1 MIDPVNGEPVNDRRP
16 AGRRGREPVGT
27 RLPLLYP
34 GSLGDEQR
42 AVYEAVTGGP
52 RADGRP
58 AFRFVDDAGR
68 LLGPFN
74 AMLYSPSV
82 GLPLQDLGA
91 ALRFGTAFTERERE
105 IATLVVAA
113 HLRSDFEW
121 YAHERTGRRAGLGDD
136 EMAALREGRAPMLAD
151 VRERV
156 VYEAVR
162 QLTTERDLGD
172 AVFTEAV
179 ATLGRAAVVELVT
192 LVGYY
197 STLALHLRV
206 FRVGLPD
213 GEPQPEWPPDPEPEW
228 SPEGGSGW
236 RPESGTAWSSEGGSE
251 RRSEGG
257 SERSSEGG
265 SERRSEGGSE
275 RSSEGG
281 SERRPGGGHGWS
293 PEGGP
298 QRRPEDGHE

>member
-1 MIDPVNGEPVNDRRP
+1 MIDPVSGEHVNDRPR
-16 AGRRGREPVGT
+16 REPFAT
-27 RLPLLYP
+27 RLPLLFP

-52 RADGRP
+52 RGGRAFTSREDDPPDPAANGP

-82 GLPLQDLGA
+82 GMPLQDLGA
-91 ALRFGTAFTERERE
+91 ALRFRTAFTKRERE

-113 HLRSDFEW
+113 RLRSDFEW
-121 YAHERTGRRAGLGDD
+121 YAHERTGRRAGLDKD
-136 EMAALREGRAPMLAD
+136 EVDALREGRAPMFGD

-156 VYEAVR
+156 VYEATR
-162 QLTTERDLGD
+162 QLAAERDLGD

-197 STLALHLRV
+197 WALALQLRV
-206 FRVGLPD
+206 FRVGVPD
-213 GEPQPEWPPDPEPEW
+213 GEPAPEWPPE
-228 SPEGGSGW
+228 EG
-236 RPESGTAWSSEGGSE
+236 
-251 RRSEGG
+251 
-257 SERSSEGG
+257 
-265 SERRSEGGSE
+265 
-275 RSSEGG
+275 
-281 SERRPGGGHGWS
+281 H
-293 PEGGP
+293 
-298 QRRPEDGHE
+298 D

>member
-1 MIDPVNGEPVNDRRP
+1 VIDPVNGEHVNDQ
-16 AGRRGREPVGT
+16 RGREPFAT
-27 RLPLLYP
+27 RLPLLFP

-52 RADGRP
+52 RAVPAPSSPHGAPSDPSDSSGPSDPPPNGP

-82 GLPLQDLGA
+82 GMPLQDLGA
-91 ALRFGTAFTERERE
+91 ALRFRTAFTRRERE

-121 YAHERTGRRAGLGDD
+121 YAHERIGRRAGLGED
-136 EMAALREGRAPMLAD
+136 EVTALREGRAPLLAD

-156 VYEAVR
+156 VYEAAR
-162 QLTTERDLGD
+162 QMVAEQDLGD

-192 LVGYY
+192 LVGHY
-197 STLALHLRV
+197 SALALQLRV
-206 FRVGLPD
+206 FRVGVPD
-213 GEPQPEWPPDPEPEW
+213 GEPAPEWPAREW
-228 SPEGGSGW
+228 PAE
-236 RPESGTAWSSEGGSE
+236 E
-251 RRSEGG
+251 
-257 SERSSEGG
+257 
-265 SERRSEGGSE
+265 
-275 RSSEGG
+275 
-281 SERRPGGGHGWS
+281 
-293 PEGGP
+293 
-298 QRRPEDGHE
+298 GHE